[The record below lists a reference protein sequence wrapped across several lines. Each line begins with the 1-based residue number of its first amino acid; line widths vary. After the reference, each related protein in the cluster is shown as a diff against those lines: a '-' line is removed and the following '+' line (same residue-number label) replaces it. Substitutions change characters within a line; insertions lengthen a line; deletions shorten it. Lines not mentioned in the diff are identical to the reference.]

1 MLDGKAE
8 EQHYTVL
15 IPGEIKLLM
24 YIGCH
29 FFKGIHIYVFIC
41 VRCENVKL
49 PVGFGRFL
57 VITIS
62 RILFLEVKDCFLK

>member
-15 IPGEIKLLM
+15 TTEEMKWLL

-29 FFKGIHIYVFIC
+29 FYMCG
-41 VRCENVKL
+41 VKFETSCWL
-49 PVGFGRFL
+49 QVLG
-57 VITIS
+57 
-62 RILFLEVKDCFLK
+62 DH